1 MMEGL
6 AEILEN
12 TLETKTT
19 SKKRPSKSKW
29 REIESIKDKYRLR
42 DELNGIDPMSEYD
55 FESLEY

>member
-19 SKKRPSKSKW
+19 SKKRASKSKW
-29 REIESIKDKYRLR
+29 REIESIKYKYRLR

>member
-1 MMEGL
+1 MEGL

-19 SKKRPSKSKW
+19 SKKRPVKSKW